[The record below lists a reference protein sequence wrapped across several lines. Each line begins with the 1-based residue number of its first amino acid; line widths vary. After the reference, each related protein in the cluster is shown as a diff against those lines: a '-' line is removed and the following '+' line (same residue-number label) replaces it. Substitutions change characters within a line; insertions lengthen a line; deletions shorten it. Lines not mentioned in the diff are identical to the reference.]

1 MKKGDYLVAKLDGK
15 RDIWNISR
23 DNLGFIMN
31 SDILYSFEFK
41 KGEKFLITEIV
52 NDSVVKIET
61 KNGGVGFTFSEEE
74 KYYEPYTEIFY
85 DFKIWIYVH
94 NFINFSFLC
103 DHLTILVLNLNYLS
117 KYYHYLIITKI
128 TLST

>member
-1 MKKGDYLVAKLDGK
+1 MKKGDYLVAKIDGK

-23 DNLGFIMN
+23 DKLGFIIN
-31 SDILYSFEFK
+31 ADILYSFEFK

-74 KYYEPYTEIFY
+74 KHYEPYTEIFY
-85 DFKIWIYVH
+85 DFESLERKAKLIR
-94 NFINFSFLC
+94 
-103 DHLTILVLNLNYLS
+103 LNEIS
-117 KYYHYLIITKI
+117 ECI
-128 TLST
+128 

>member
-41 KGEKFLITEIV
+41 KGEFEIL
-52 NDSVVKIET
+52 
-61 KNGGVGFTFSEEE
+61 
-74 KYYEPYTEIFY
+74 P
-85 DFKIWIYVH
+85 
-94 NFINFSFLC
+94 
-103 DHLTILVLNLNYLS
+103 LVQ
-117 KYYHYLIITKI
+117 K
-128 TLST
+128 